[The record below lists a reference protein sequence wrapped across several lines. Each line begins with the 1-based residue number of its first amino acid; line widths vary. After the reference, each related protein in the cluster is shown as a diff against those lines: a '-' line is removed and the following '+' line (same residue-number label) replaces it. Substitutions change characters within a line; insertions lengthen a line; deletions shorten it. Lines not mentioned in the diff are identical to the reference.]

1 MTEQF
6 TLGFSLV
13 LAQSAIFATETD
25 LQSNKACGFINDF
38 EVGPQLNLID
48 NETNLARTYIDNT
61 GSIVK
66 ASDSIYSYIA

>member
-1 MTEQF
+1 M
-6 TLGFSLV
+6 
-13 LAQSAIFATETD
+13 
-25 LQSNKACGFINDF
+25 N
-38 EVGPQLNLID
+38 PID